1 MCAERLTIAEMER
14 TQIISLSFRILLHP
28 KLT

>member
-1 MCAERLTIAEMER
+1 MCAERLTIAEMEW
-14 TQIISLSFRILLHP
+14 TQITSLSFRILLHP